1 MLRLNSE
8 PDKVSGRCRLC
19 CASAVLKLKYKNATK
34 ALNRI
39 CIMIG
44 SCYVWCKISYLVVA
58 HLYRMLQEGLLDLK
72 SYGGQT
78 GFSNPEAKIY

>member
-1 MLRLNSE
+1 
-8 PDKVSGRCRLC
+8 
-19 CASAVLKLKYKNATK
+19 
-34 ALNRI
+34 
-39 CIMIG
+39 MIG